1 MNKANFGSRLNKLR
15 RASLESTQGKRSYSY
30 KTSVSE
36 VRRLV
41 WVLTYVRRRD
51 SSGSVYHNGHPRDLK
66 TGKNSHI
73 HQT

>member
-15 RASLESTQGKRSYSY
+15 RASLESTHAQGKRSYSY

-51 SSGSVYHNGHPRDLK
+51 SS
-66 TGKNSHI
+66 
-73 HQT
+73 